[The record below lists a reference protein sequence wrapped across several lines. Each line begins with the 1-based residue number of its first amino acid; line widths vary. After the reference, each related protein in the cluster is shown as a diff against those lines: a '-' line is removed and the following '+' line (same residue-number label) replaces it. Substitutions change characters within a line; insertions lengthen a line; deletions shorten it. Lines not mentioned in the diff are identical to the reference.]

1 MKSGRE
7 RRWRYEEQR
16 EAYKLCRCKRKNST
30 IRESE
35 EEGDGKKK
43 EIDYNKE
50 RVLSKREK
58 NYILKKEEYRKGIM
72 KEREMVEK
80 RRN

>member
-1 MKSGRE
+1 MRSKE
-7 RRWRYEEQR
+7 KQI
-16 EAYKLCRCKRKNST
+16 KLSRCKRKKST

-43 EIDYNKE
+43 EIDFNKE

-58 NYILKKEEYRKGIM
+58 NCILKKEEYRKGRM
-72 KEREMVEK
+72 KEREMVKK
-80 RRN
+80 RKNQ

>member
-1 MKSGRE
+1 M
-7 RRWRYEEQR
+7 QR

-35 EEGDGKKK
+35 EEGDGTKK

-58 NYILKKEEYRKGIM
+58 KYILKKEEYRKGIM
-72 KEREMVEK
+72 KEREMVKK

>member
-1 MKSGRE
+1 MRSKE
-7 RRWRYEEQR
+7 KHI
-16 EAYKLCRCKRKNST
+16 KLTRCKRRKST

-43 EIDYNKE
+43 EIDFNKE

-58 NYILKKEEYRKGIM
+58 NCILKKEEYRKGRM
-72 KEREMVEK
+72 KEREMVKK